1 MTEKQFV
8 HLHAH
13 TDLSNSSMF
22 ESIASVDDYIEKA
35 LEWNMPAICITN
47 HGNVASWLTTKQ
59 KTNKAGLKY
68 IHAVEAM
75 SPMTTMKQRRRLGI
89 IITWS

>member
-68 IHAVEAM
+68 IHAVEAYV
-75 SPMTTMKQRRRLGI
+75 TNDNDKTEKKEEKEEKL
-89 IITWS
+89 